1 MSATFAL
8 VQDVQ
13 GTMFP
18 VATDLKERK
27 SEAAALMMRARLI
40 EDEDEAEGLR
50 WEARE
55 LDAEARTL
63 RKRSEALSATA
74 RVDGP
79 GLSLLEEL
87 LDDGSGFVD
96 RVVRRLGQ
104 HPMLEPLRAI
114 LAKLDALLDEMD
126 GEAERTVKRA
136 IKPIESAL
144 HERELRAYG
153 ERRAA

>member
-18 VATDLKERK
+18 VTTDLKARK
-27 SEAAALMMRARLI
+27 SEAAALMIKASQLEGEACDLRL
-40 EDEDEAEGLR
+40 EAMDLE
-50 WEARE
+50 
-55 LDAEARTL
+55 AEARTL
-63 RKRSEALSATA
+63 RKRSEALSAMD

-87 LDDGSGFVD
+87 LDDGSGFVEG
-96 RVVRRLGQ
+96 VIRRLGQ
-104 HPMLEPLRAI
+104 HPLLEPLRAI
-114 LAKLDALLDEMD
+114 LAKLDALLDELA

>member
-1 MSATFAL
+1 MSATFTL
-8 VQDVQ
+8 MPDVQ

-18 VATDLKERK
+18 VTTDLKARK
-27 SEAAALMMRARLI
+27 SEAAALMLKASQLEGEASELRA
-40 EDEDEAEGLR
+40 EALD
-50 WEARE
+50 

-63 RKRSEALSATA
+63 RKRSEALSATD

-87 LDDGSGFVD
+87 LDDGSGFVE
-96 RVVRRLGQ
+96 RVVRRLGK

-114 LAKLDALLDEMD
+114 LTKLDALLDEMD

-136 IKPIESAL
+136 ITPIESAL

>member
-18 VATDLKERK
+18 VESDLKSRK
-27 SEAAALMMRARLI
+27 SEAAALMLKASQL
-40 EDEDEAEGLR
+40 EGEACDLR
-50 WEARE
+50 MEAMD

-63 RKRSEALSATA
+63 RKRSEALSATD

-87 LDDGSGFVD
+87 LEDGSGFVE
-96 RVVRRLGQ
+96 RVIRRLGK
-104 HPMLEPLRAI
+104 HPLLEPLRAI

>member
-1 MSATFAL
+1 MSATFTL
-8 VQDVQ
+8 MPDVQ
-13 GTMFP
+13 RTMFP
-18 VATDLKERK
+18 VTPDLKSRK
-27 SEAAALMMRARLI
+27 SEAASLMMRARLI
-40 EDEDEAEGLR
+40 EDEAEDLR
-50 WEARE
+50 WEAME
-55 LDAEARTL
+55 LDAKARTL
-63 RKRSEALSATA
+63 RKRSEALSVTD

-87 LDDGSGFVD
+87 LEDVSGFVD
-96 RVVRRLGQ
+96 KVVCDLGK

-136 IKPIESAL
+136 ITPIESAL

>member
-18 VATDLKERK
+18 VTTDLKARK

-40 EDEDEAEGLR
+40 EDEAEGLR

-55 LDAEARTL
+55 LDAKARTL
-63 RKRSEALSATA
+63 RKRSEALSATD

-79 GLSLLEEL
+79 GLSLLEEVME
-87 LDDGSGFVD
+87 DGSGFVD
-96 RVVRRLGQ
+96 RVVCDLGK
-104 HPMLEPLRAI
+104 HPLLEPLRAI
-114 LAKLDALLDEMD
+114 LAKLDALLDELA

>member
-8 VQDVQ
+8 VPNVQ

-18 VATDLKERK
+18 VATDLKARK

-40 EDEDEAEGLR
+40 EDEAEGLR
-50 WEARE
+50 MEAME
-55 LDAEARTL
+55 LDAKARTL
-63 RKRSEALSATA
+63 RKRSEALSATD

-87 LDDGSGFVD
+87 LEDGSGFVD
-96 RVVRRLGQ
+96 RVVCDLGK
-104 HPMLEPLRAI
+104 HPLLEPLRAI
-114 LAKLDALLDEMD
+114 LAKLDALLDELA

>member
-1 MSATFAL
+1 MLKASQLEGEAC
-8 VQDVQ
+8 
-13 GTMFP
+13 
-18 VATDLKERK
+18 DLRM
-27 SEAAALMMRARLI
+27 EAM
-40 EDEDEAEGLR
+40 D
-50 WEARE
+50 

-63 RKRSEALSATA
+63 RKRSEALSATD

-87 LDDGSGFVD
+87 LEDGSGFVE
-96 RVVRRLGQ
+96 RVIRRLGK
-104 HPMLEPLRAI
+104 HPLLEPLRAI

>member
-1 MSATFAL
+1 MSATFTL
-8 VQDVQ
+8 MPDVQ

-18 VATDLKERK
+18 LTPDLKARK
-27 SEAAALMMRARLI
+27 SEAAALMRKASQLEGEASDLRA
-40 EDEDEAEGLR
+40 EALD
-50 WEARE
+50 

-63 RKRSEALSATA
+63 RKRSEALSATD

-87 LDDGSGFVD
+87 LDDGSGFVE
-96 RVVRRLGQ
+96 RVVRRLGK

-114 LAKLDALLDEMD
+114 LTKLDALLDEMD

-136 IKPIESAL
+136 ITPIESAL

>member
-13 GTMFP
+13 DVQGTMFP
-18 VATDLKERK
+18 VESDLKSRK
-27 SEAAALMMRARLI
+27 SEAAALMLKASQLEGEACDLRL
-40 EDEDEAEGLR
+40 EAMD
-50 WEARE
+50 
-55 LDAEARTL
+55 LDAKARTL

-87 LDDGSGFVD
+87 LEDGSGFVD
-96 RVVRRLGQ
+96 RVVCDLGK
-104 HPMLEPLRAI
+104 HPLLEP
-114 LAKLDALLDEMD
+114 
-126 GEAERTVKRA
+126 
-136 IKPIESAL
+136 
-144 HERELRAYG
+144 LRAYG

>member
-8 VQDVQ
+8 VPEVQ

-18 VATDLKERK
+18 VATDLKSRK

-40 EDEDEAEGLR
+40 EDEAEGLR
-50 WEARE
+50 MEAME
-55 LDAEARTL
+55 LDAKARTL
-63 RKRSEALSATA
+63 RKRSEALSATD

-87 LDDGSGFVD
+87 LEDGSAFVD
-96 RVVRRLGQ
+96 RVVCDLGQ
-104 HPMLEPLRAI
+104 HPLLEPLRAI
-114 LAKLDALLDEMD
+114 LAKLDALLDEMT
-126 GEAERTVKRA
+126 GEAERTVQRA
-136 IKPIESAL
+136 SKLIESAL